1 MLRRDE
7 RFAQAIVF
15 LLVFVSLSPNY
26 AKININSTIVIRLLV
41 HRFLFE
47 TFCSF
52 YSSIEEFSFFKSEPV
67 DHHVRLSLPRFLF
80 LYFLIFFFFF
90 FTKFRFVS
98 CLVFFSNHAYHS
110 PPDLIVPVEH
120 AADFRHFH
128 PFFPPPSRTFVS
140 IFFFRFFSVLFFLF
154 LFFSLSSLVFNFDIA
169 LHNVRI
175 SRTDPYH
182 QRRKCFCEPVL
193 WSTTKR
199 RHLDVICVTRWL
211 EVSRSRLVRSSLFFF
226 IARLTTADYGSRR
239 FADRSTKKKTIEKKV
254 LQYLRCLHNLQR
266 FTEA

>member
-140 IFFFRFFSVLFFLF
+140 IFFFAF
-154 LFFSLSSLVFNFDIA
+154 
-169 LHNVRI
+169 
-175 SRTDPYH
+175 
-182 QRRKCFCEPVL
+182 
-193 WSTTKR
+193 
-199 RHLDVICVTRWL
+199 
-211 EVSRSRLVRSSLFFF
+211 SLFFF
-226 IARLTTADYGSRR
+226 FSFFSFLSHLSFSISTSRYTTFESRELIHITNEESVSANLSCDRRRNVAISTLFALLVGLKFPVHGS
-239 FADRSTKKKTIEKKV
+239 FEV
-254 LQYLRCLHNLQR
+254 LFFFLSLG
-266 FTEA
+266 